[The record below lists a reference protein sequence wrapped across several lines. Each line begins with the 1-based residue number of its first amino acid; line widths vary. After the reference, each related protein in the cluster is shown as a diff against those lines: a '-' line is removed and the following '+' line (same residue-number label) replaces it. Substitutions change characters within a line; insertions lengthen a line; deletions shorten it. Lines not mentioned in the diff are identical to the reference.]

1 MSKIKIKSKVVKS
14 TLQNKDVI
22 DMFHGVIGTDGA
34 SISIIHPKYELIETN
49 IKRFLQV
56 LDILHNVKFMCYFE
70 AFRDNLDMYLF
81 SLRRQF
87 IDAFKAPSL
96 EPYFAASNEIV
107 HKLSPV
113 SRDYTKI
120 PVDVVN
126 AFNEIYA
133 EIKKCNLINTVIET
147 CKNLIQ
153 YKKSIEDI
161 NDLKDK
167 FLLKGGMNFSPLPF
181 LIFNFKKI
189 YIDDRLSEDN
199 KDFILTILHKLYTI
213 SHEIYDTLSS
223 PDIDVNE
230 FVTIIMSSIDDV
242 KKQIPRCDQAFNKI
256 SESVGLLKGNF
267 NSYYKDYISSNNPT
281 IIMENFV
288 LDVSKNTRSSPVLTA
303 QFRKIIAHY
312 RKIASQQANN
322 PKLQTLFQQVDKNF
336 QELEKQRKKADNGED
351 DGEDA
356 DADADESPDMTEEE
370 QKEME
375 DGLAKAMEDMKEKNP
390 MLSGMLAKL
399 TENFEDIPADA
410 PMAEHASAAEST
422 SVAESASAPIPPPPP
437 VEKKLTAAEQKKI
450 NQNNRLAVMR
460 AEKKA
465 KAEEAAKAKA
475 AAKAAKTATA
485 SNIAVASDVDTPA
498 DNANSTN

>member
-49 IKRFLQV
+49 VKRFLQV

-70 AFRDNLDMYLF
+70 SFRDNLDMYLF

-87 IDAFKAPSL
+87 AEAFKAPSL
-96 EPYFAASNEIV
+96 EPYFAASGELV
-107 HKLSPV
+107 HKLAPV
-113 SRDYTKI
+113 SRDYSKV
-120 PVDVVN
+120 PVDIVN
-126 AFNEIYA
+126 VFNEIYS
-133 EIKKCNLINTVIET
+133 EVKKCNLINTIIET

-288 LDVSKNTRSSPVLTA
+288 LDVSKNTRASPVLTA
-303 QFRKIIAHY
+303 QFRKIISHY

-336 QELEKQRKKADNGED
+336 QELERQRKKAD
-351 DGEDA
+351 DA
-356 DADADESPDMTEEE
+356 DDDADDDAADNDTEMTEEE
-370 QKEME
+370 QKTME
-375 DGLAKAMEDMKEKNP
+375 DGLAKAMEDMQEKNP

-399 TENFEDIPADA
+399 TENFEEAPVPESSVPETPRPKPAAPDA
-410 PMAEHASAAEST
+410 PETPMPE
-422 SVAESASAPIPPPPP
+422 P

-450 NQNNRLAVMR
+450 NQNNRLAVIR

-465 KAEEAAKAKA
+465 KAEATAKAKA
-475 AAKAAKTATA
+475 EAKAAKAAEEAAAKATDT
-485 SNIAVASDVDTPA
+485 VAKATDT
-498 DNANSTN
+498 